1 MAGERDRSEDGYN
14 VVIHEFAHVLDMHHG
29 GVDGCP
35 ALPDRAMRTRWR
47 DVMARALVQH
57 TTEVDSGQPTWL
69 DPYAAQGPEEFFP
82 VTAEAFFVAPDGLQ
96 AEFPEVYTLLSVYFG
111 QDPVRFQT

>member
-1 MAGERDRSEDGYN
+1 VY
-14 VVIHEFAHVLDMHHG
+14 
-29 GVDGCP
+29 
-35 ALPDRAMRTRWR
+35 ALPGR
-47 DVMARALVQH
+47 
-57 TTEVDSGQPTWL
+57 
-69 DPYAAQGPEEFFP
+69 AAQGPEEFFP